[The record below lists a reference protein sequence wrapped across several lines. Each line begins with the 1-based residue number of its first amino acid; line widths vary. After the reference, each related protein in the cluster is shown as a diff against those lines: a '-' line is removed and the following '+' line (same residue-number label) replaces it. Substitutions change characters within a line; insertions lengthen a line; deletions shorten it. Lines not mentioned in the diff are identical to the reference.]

1 MPINWG
7 YALARGQFIA
17 RRLKRAG
24 LNQKGENLPIL
35 YLPGILGTKLYDRQ
49 QRAQAMGDYRGVFFN
64 RPEHAGYEYE
74 DCDAHRERVLANEQ
88 LHAFTIVPG
97 LVHTLVT
104 AELKMVLETALGYRE
119 GRDLFFVGHD
129 WRADHRRL
137 ALRLDDELS
146 RIATLFGPEQEVI
159 LIGQS
164 ASNLAVRYWL
174 ATTTEE
180 NRRRVAKWYAFGP
193 PWRGTYQALSMMMTG
208 YYPASRH
215 FHGFTADD
223 IASYPS
229 VYQLLPSDFSAVDGK
244 GNPLSSFDIYDPE
257 CWRTYRM
264 GPYRETGNGVSPVA
278 ARARLALENNLQSAR
293 EFSSW
298 VQGTDANRPSVPQ
311 VWFLSDNNLAVK
323 TAVYDNSVW
332 HLEAK
337 EIKRRYPENVL
348 SLLESG
354 DDHLPLSRLIDER
367 CGPVVR
373 DANHQPWGE
382 SFVYVSQA
390 RTHRAL
396 INHTPNLQCLA
407 FDLAVERLKRR

>member
-49 QRAQAMGDYRGVFFN
+49 QRAQTCGDYRGVFFN